1 MDISRIIR
9 AVLYIAF
16 MSLKAFKRKSLQ
28 KINFWVWRVEAVYCI
43 INLLV
48 LFFISEEPIVYWFY
62 IDVLLFDAFIL
73 FPLLG
78 QKNCCDNCGH
88 RMYWWTLF
96 SNKCPNCKEKIYQ
109 TN

>member
-1 MDISRIIR
+1 MDISYFIR
-9 AVLYIAF
+9 AVFFIAF
-16 MSLKAFKRKSLQ
+16 LSLKAFRRKSLQ
-28 KINFWVWRVEAVYCI
+28 KINFWVWRAEAVYCI
-43 INLLV
+43 INLIL
-48 LFFISEEPIVYWFY
+48 LFSISEPPIDYW
-62 IDVLLFDAFIL
+62 IHTLTLTFDAYIL
-73 FPLLG
+73 FPFLG